1 MNKIVFY
8 QERTFG
14 DKFNVTFEFIKPK
27 LEADAT
33 LFCLCCFAIEF
44 CS

>member
-14 DKFNVTFEFIKPK
+14 DKFNVTFEFIKQNWK
-27 LEADAT
+27 LMLRYLDRK
-33 LFCLCCFAIEF
+33 
-44 CS
+44 SVV